1 MAFPF
6 SSNSIFDE
14 TLLTPDEPVSEEGS
28 REDLLLGLRVRRRVR
43 LTPCSSFSWG
53 VQLKVFIRL
62 ETKILSIE
70 S

>member
-28 REDLLLGLRVRRRVR
+28 REDLLLGLRVRSK
-43 LTPCSSFSWG
+43 SSIDTMF
-53 VQLKVFIRL
+53 VF
-62 ETKILSIE
+62 
-70 S
+70 